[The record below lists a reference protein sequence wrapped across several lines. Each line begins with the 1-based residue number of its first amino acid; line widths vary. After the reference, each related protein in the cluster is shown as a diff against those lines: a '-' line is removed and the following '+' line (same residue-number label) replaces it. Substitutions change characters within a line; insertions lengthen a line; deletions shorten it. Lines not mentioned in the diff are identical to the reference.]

1 MRARSDYQ
9 DIGVGGRLEESGR
22 SWRGR
27 PGDRQTGVVGVDRVQ
42 PGLVLDRGTDLQ
54 SDGAGQEVYGPG
66 PGDPA
71 GQVGGGRP
79 AGRQRGRAG
88 QDVAGDPGRV
98 GDDLVLKTD
107 VIRGRRDTSGVVTL
121 DPELQ

>member
-1 MRARSDYQ
+1 M
-9 DIGVGGRLEESGR
+9 
-22 SWRGR
+22 
-27 PGDRQTGVVGVDRVQ
+27 
-42 PGLVLDRGTDLQ
+42 
-54 SDGAGQEVYGPG
+54 
-66 PGDPA
+66 
-71 GQVGGGRP
+71 GGGRP